1 MMQSLKV
8 SCGQYS
14 DKGCKD
20 VNQDFH
26 GFSIPPEPALS
37 LKGIAVAIADGISS
51 STVSQQ
57 ASAMA
62 VSGFLEDY
70 YCTSEAW
77 SVQKS
82 GERVLAACNSWL
94 HSATLRSEHRY
105 DFNRG
110 YVCTFS
116 GLVIKANVAHLF
128 HVGDSRIYR
137 LRFNALEQLTND
149 HRMWESRHKSYLS
162 RAMGMAERL
171 EPDYRA
177 LPVNSGDVFILA
189 TDGIY
194 EFADPH
200 VMIET
205 IRRHNNL
212 DEAARLIIQEAL
224 AKGSDDNLTIQI
236 IRIDQLAAA
245 ANQDL
250 LRQVEG
256 LPLPPILEARMSFD
270 GYRIVREISATPRSH
285 VYLAIDE
292 ASNEQVVLK
301 TPSIDRG
308 NDTEYLERFMME
320 EWIARRINS
329 PHVLKPSRRQR
340 KRNYLYIAMEF
351 IDGQTLAQWLR
362 DHSKPDLESV
372 RNIVEQIA
380 RGLMAFHRMEM
391 LYQDLKP
398 DNVMI
403 DNTGTVK
410 IIDFGAVRVA
420 GLMEMHPDNP
430 GNPMLGT
437 ALYMAPEYFLGEPG
451 TGRSDLYSLGVLTY
465 HMLSGQFPY
474 GAEVAQ
480 CRTEMAQRRLN
491 YQPLLPT
498 LDDEQEIPAWLDFCL
513 RKATQ
518 PSPWKRYAEF
528 SEFLFDLRQPSREFL
543 NQSKPPL
550 IKRNPVAFWQGVA
563 LIELLTILWL
573 LSRDV
578 L

>member
-1 MMQSLKV
+1 V
-8 SCGQYS
+8 
-14 DKGCKD
+14 
-20 VNQDFH
+20 
-26 GFSIPPEPALS
+26 
-37 LKGIAVAIADGISS
+37 
-51 STVSQQ
+51 
-57 ASAMA
+57 
-62 VSGFLEDY
+62 
-70 YCTSEAW
+70 
-77 SVQKS
+77 
-82 GERVLAACNSWL
+82 
-94 HSATLRSEHRY
+94 
-105 DFNRG
+105 
-110 YVCTFS
+110 
-116 GLVIKANVAHLF
+116 
-128 HVGDSRIYR
+128 
-137 LRFNALEQLTND
+137 
-149 HRMWESRHKSYLS
+149 
-162 RAMGMAERL
+162 
-171 EPDYRA
+171 
-177 LPVNSGDVFILA
+177 
-189 TDGIY
+189 
-194 EFADPH
+194 
-200 VMIET
+200 
-205 IRRHNNL
+205 
-212 DEAARLIIQEAL
+212 QEAITQ
-224 AKGSDDNLTIQI
+224 GSDDNLTIQI
-236 IRIDQLAAA
+236 VRIDQLAAA
-245 ANQDL
+245 GNQEV

-256 LPLPPILEARMSFD
+256 LPLPPVLEARMSFD

-292 ASNEQVVLK
+292 ISGEQVVLK

-308 NDTEYLERFMME
+308 GDSEYLERFMME

-329 PHVLKPSRRQR
+329 PHVLKPSRLQR
-340 KRNYLYIAMEF
+340 KRHYLYIAMEF
-351 IDGQTLAQWLR
+351 IDGQTLSQWLR
-362 DHSKPDLESV
+362 DHPKPDLESV

-420 GLMEMHPDNP
+420 GLMEMHPDDP

-474 GAEVAQ
+474 GPEVAQ
-480 CRTEMAQRRLN
+480 SRTEMAQRRLN
-491 YQPLLPT
+491 YQPLL
-498 LDDEQEIPAWLDFCL
+498 LVVDEEQAIPAWLDFCL

-518 PSPWKRYAEF
+518 TSPWKRYAEF

-550 IKRNPVAFWQGVA
+550 IKRHPVAFWQGAA
-563 LIELLTILWL
+563 LIELLIILWL